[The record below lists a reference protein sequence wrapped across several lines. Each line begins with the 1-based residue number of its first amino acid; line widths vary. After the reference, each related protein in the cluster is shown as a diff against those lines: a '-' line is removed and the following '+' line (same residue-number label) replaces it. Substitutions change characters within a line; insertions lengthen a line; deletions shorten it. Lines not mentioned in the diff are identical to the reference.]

1 MVCPLVRGNPRIK
14 AKAAASQTGGLSFF
28 GARAQPPPIRSLAGG
43 AIDRHGGKGA
53 WWRPLKSPDTAMLDD
68 LPKLVYRC
76 AQVMLGVAVASMLGL
91 VALKAMGH

>member
-1 MVCPLVRGNPRIK
+1 
-14 AKAAASQTGGLSFF
+14 
-28 GARAQPPPIRSLAGG
+28 
-43 AIDRHGGKGA
+43 
-53 WWRPLKSPDTAMLDD
+53 MLDD